1 MYSVIATPS
10 AAHAEGGINNCF
22 DYVRTYRHPYVDI
35 FVIARGGG
43 WAAIGTQGIEDIDT
57 RTWNMAA

>member
-35 FVIARGGG
+35 FVIARGVDGQPLAHKG
-43 WAAIGTQGIEDIDT
+43 LKI
-57 RTWNMAA
+57 